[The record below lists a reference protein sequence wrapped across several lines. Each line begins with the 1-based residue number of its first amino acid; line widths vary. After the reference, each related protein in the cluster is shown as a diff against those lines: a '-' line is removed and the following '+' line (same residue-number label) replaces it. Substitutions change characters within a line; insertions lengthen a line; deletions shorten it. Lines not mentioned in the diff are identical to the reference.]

1 MYDIQVKID
10 CLVGF
15 RGRDPC
21 NDMITFFS
29 NNVLNDVTVSC
40 FVGKL

>member
-1 MYDIQVKID
+1 MHDIHVKID

-15 RGRDPC
+15 RGRDPY
-21 NDMITFFS
+21 NEMITFLS